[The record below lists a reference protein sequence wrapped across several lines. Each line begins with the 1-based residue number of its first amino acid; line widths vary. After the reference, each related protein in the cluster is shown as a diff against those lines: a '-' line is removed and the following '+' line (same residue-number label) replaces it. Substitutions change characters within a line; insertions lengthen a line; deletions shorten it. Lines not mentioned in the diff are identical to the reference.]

1 MDKKEQTKVI
11 DQMQSLA
18 ISLEKDGNYNKPMI
32 FLCESNGSVFGSNL
46 SLTALIML
54 NMVRYDGFRDVIMSA
69 SNAFLKMTD
78 EQKASILKA
87 DGAIDPTNTKA

>member
-11 DQMQSLA
+11 DQMKSLA
-18 ISLEKDGNYNKPMI
+18 ISLEKDGNYNKP
-32 FLCESNGSVFGSNL
+32 
-46 SLTALIML
+46 
-54 NMVRYDGFRDVIMSA
+54 VRYDGFRDVIMSA

-78 EQKASILKA
+78 EQKASILEA